1 MKKTLVLGLT
11 ALAFSSILAIGNAT
25 AQSKVEQTADKTG
38 KAISKS
44 AKKVG
49 DKSAELATKG
59 FAKVKDK
66 TYKGK
71 VAPDGSDVYI
81 DKKDRKYYL
90 NKEGKKIYLKKSE
103 IKDKPKDE

>member
-1 MKKTLVLGLT
+1 MKKQLTLGFA
-11 ALAFSSILAIGNAT
+11 ALAFSALLAIGSVS

-38 KAISKS
+38 KAIGKGAKS
-44 AKKVG
+44 VG
-49 DKSAELATKG
+49 NKSAELATKG

-66 TYKGK
+66 TYKDK

-81 DKKDRKYYL
+81 DKKDKKYYL

-103 IKDKPKDE
+103 IKDKPKD

>member
-1 MKKTLVLGLT
+1 MKKQFVLGIT
-11 ALAFSSILAIGNAT
+11 ALAFSSILTIGNVS

-38 KAISKS
+38 KAIGKGAKS
-44 AKKVG
+44 VG
-49 DKSAELATKG
+49 NKSAELATKG

-81 DKKDRKYYL
+81 DKADKKYYL
-90 NKEGKKIYLKKSE
+90 NKDGKKIYLKKTE
-103 IKDKPKDE
+103 IKDKLKD

>member
-1 MKKTLVLGLT
+1 MKKNVSFSVAVL
-11 ALAFSSILAIGNAT
+11 ALSSLLAVTNVS
-25 AQSKVEQTADKTG
+25 AQTKVEKAADKTG
-38 KAISKS
+38 KAIGKG
-44 AKKVG
+44 AKIVG
-49 DKSAELATKG
+49 NKSAELATKG

-81 DKKDRKYYL
+81 DKSDKKYYL

-103 IKDKPKDE
+103 IKNKS

>member
-1 MKKTLVLGLT
+1 MKKNVSLSVAVL
-11 ALAFSSILAIGNAT
+11 ALSSLLAVTNVS
-25 AQSKVEQTADKTG
+25 AQTKVEKAADKTG
-38 KAISKS
+38 KAIGKG
-44 AKKVG
+44 AKTVG
-49 DKSAELATKG
+49 NKSAELATKG

-81 DKKDRKYYL
+81 DKSDKKYYL

-103 IKDKPKDE
+103 IKNKS

>member
-1 MKKTLVLGLT
+1 MKKHLAIGFV
-11 ALAFSSILAIGNAT
+11 ALAFSSIAAVSNVS

-38 KAISKS
+38 KAIGKG
-44 AKKVG
+44 AKTVG
-49 DKSAELATKG
+49 NKSAELATKG

-81 DKKDRKYYL
+81 DKSDKKYYL
-90 NKEGKKIYLKKSE
+90 NKDGKKIYLKKSE
-103 IKDKPKDE
+103 IKDKPKD